1 MCTAIALS
9 TTELP
14 LALMRQNRL
23 TERIHSREG
32 HEEFQFHWYATPTV
46 LPVWFDGTLEVLP
59 WGSKL
64 RRGPLPYG
72 GCLSVEEIK
81 AGAIAGSR
89 PEQVVIPA
97 NLAFQNGVWFVVNE
111 GIQGV
116 TIETRGGRVVYML
129 TEPAS
134 NYYRNMTEQSP
145 MMPVF
150 VNQVI

>member
-1 MCTAIALS
+1 MCSAIALLVP
-9 TTELP
+9 ELP
-14 LALMRQNRL
+14 LALVRQNRL

-32 HEEFQFHWYATPTV
+32 REEFQFRWYAMPTV
-46 LPVWFDGTLEVLP
+46 LPVWFDGRLEVLP

-72 GCLSVEEIK
+72 GSLSVEEIRAGVV
-81 AGAIAGSR
+81 AGAR
-89 PEQVVIPA
+89 PEEVVIPA

-111 GIQGV
+111 GIRGV
-116 TIETRGGRVVYML
+116 AIEARGGRVVYML
-129 TEPAS
+129 TQPAS

-145 MMPVF
+145 MMPLF